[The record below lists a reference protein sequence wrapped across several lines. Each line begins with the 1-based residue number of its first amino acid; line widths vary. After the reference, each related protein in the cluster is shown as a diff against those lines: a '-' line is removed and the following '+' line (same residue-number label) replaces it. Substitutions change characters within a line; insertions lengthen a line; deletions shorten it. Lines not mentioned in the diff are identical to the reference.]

1 VNLILHC
8 DLLAPSGVALIGTLY
23 TDAVANYSGAGGL
36 FSAVAVWVAVSCLSA
51 ATGSVVYTGPTLG
64 TGGSYG
70 TALSAVFDRDLTTEW
85 ITQNPTGGWAGTDF
99 GAASPLQLTA
109 YRVAAGIVGYS
120 GHYNRLAGAQVQA
133 SNDCTFTS
141 GVVTLDTV
149 PDVPFP
155 ARYNLSA
162 RNQRPI
168 APGAAYRCYRWLS
181 SSIGYGGYG
190 GISEL
195 QWIGPAGGSSAS
207 ARPVMPLISPGAGA
221 YLSGSVQIV
230 IATPTTSAQI
240 YYTTDGSTPTNGHGT
255 LYDRSFT
262 LSVGPKTV
270 LQAVAYDAS
279 LDAPLS
285 DVAIGRYRNY
295 AFKANDDWYDDEGI
309 LIEAHSA
316 DISNFN
322 GRYYWVGQFAN
333 KGNIINDIDRNQ
345 GVWMYSSVDLLNWH
359 FEGQI
364 LDNGQSAGTSW
375 SYVERPH
382 ILYNPTTHVYVL
394 WAHMDNNHDATDRA
408 GVATAPNPTG
418 PWTWQ
423 TVTLDPDGGG
433 FKDFDLFQDAD
444 GTAYVAY
451 VTQTGTSQGPITI
464 SQLAGDYQSS
474 TGKSVKGLATG
485 QEAPVLFKRSGVYFL
500 ITSGSD
506 YYDSVDYPFSLRYTL
521 CAQCS
526 TPLGS
531 WGMGSGPALFSPQP
545 GAGQPY
551 NGQTSSL
558 VIVPGRRDAYMLLT
572 DFFDPTSLYNSR
584 QTWVPLTFPTATT
597 VQGRTPA
604 VFDLDLWPEIHR
616 VVR

>member
-1 VNLILHC
+1 MALRPTGSI
-8 DLLAPSGVALIGTLY
+8 AGVALTRTLY
-23 TDAVANYSGAGGL
+23 TDAVANYLDAGGL
-36 FSAVAVWVAVSCLSA
+36 FSAVAVWVGVSCLSA
-51 ATGSVVYTGPTLG
+51 ATGSVVYTGTTLG
-64 TGGSYG
+64 TAGAYG
-70 TALSAVFDRDLTTEW
+70 TTLSAVFDRDLTTEW

-99 GAASPLQLTA
+99 GAAKPLQLTA
-109 YRVAAGIVGYS
+109 YRVAAGIAGYS

-155 ARYNLSA
+155 ARYNLSV
-162 RNQRPI
+162 RNERTI
-168 APGAAYRCYRWLS
+168 APVAAYRCYRWLS

-195 QWIGPAGGSSAS
+195 QWIGPAGASGAS
-207 ARPVMPLISPGAGA
+207 ARPVMPTISPGAGA
-221 YLSGSVQIV
+221 YVSGSVQIV
-230 IATPTTSAQI
+230 IATQTSSAQI
-240 YYTTDGSTPTNGHGT
+240 YYTTDGSTPTNTHGT
-255 LYDRSFT
+255 LYDGPFN

-270 LQAVAYDAS
+270 LQAVAYDAG
-279 LDAPLS
+279 LDAALS

-333 KGNIINDIDRNQ
+333 KGNITNDIERNQ
-345 GVWMYSSVDLLNWH
+345 GVWMYSSADLLNWH

-364 LDNGQSAGTSW
+364 LDNGQAAGTSW
-375 SYVERPH
+375 NYVERPH
-382 ILYNPTTHVYVL
+382 VLYNATTHNYVL

-423 TVTLDPDGGG
+423 TVTLDPDGSG
-433 FKDFDLFQDAD
+433 FKDFHLFQDTD

-451 VTQTGTSQGPITI
+451 VTQSGGSQGPITI
-464 SQLAGDYQSS
+464 SRLAGDYQSS
-474 TGKSVKGLATG
+474 TGKSVKGLAAG
-485 QEAPVLFKRSGVYFL
+485 QEAPVLFKRNGVYFL
-500 ITSGSD
+500 ITSGSN
-506 YYDSVDYPFSLRYTL
+506 YYDSVDYAFGLRYVV
-521 CAQCS
+521 CASCS

-531 WGMGSGPALFSPQP
+531 WGIGIGSALFSPPP

-551 NGQTSSL
+551 NGQTSSVL
-558 VIVPGRRDAYMLLT
+558 IVPGRRDAYMLLT
-572 DFFDPTSLYNSR
+572 DFFNPTALYNSR
-584 QTWVPLTFPTATT
+584 QAWTPLTFPTATT
-597 VQGRTPA
+597 VQGSTPA